1 MMKIEKI
8 ELPKSKLTQSSQIR
22 PKHCSP
28 ASSTFAITNHTSSLH
43 LSKRR
48 SLDVLSE
55 ISFYD
60 LTRRYNI
67 MIRRYLWVG
76 SCQKEVHPTETSN
89 LKDYNTM
96 MIRMIFR
103 APRRM
108 RCKVFFIKPSNL
120 ELHYIVLKGAQDCVW
135 VTKTKMD
142 AYHSDSEMPDA
153 SVLGDRFDGQK
164 NIIHNMMCC
173 PMIFCPI

>member
-1 MMKIEKI
+1 
-8 ELPKSKLTQSSQIR
+8 
-22 PKHCSP
+22 
-28 ASSTFAITNHTSSLH
+28 
-43 LSKRR
+43 
-48 SLDVLSE
+48 
-55 ISFYD
+55 
-60 LTRRYNI
+60 

-89 LKDYNTM
+89 LQDYNTM

-120 ELHYIVLKGAQDCVW
+120 ELHYIVLEGAQDCVW
-135 VTKTKMD
+135 ATKTKMD

-164 NIIHNMMCC
+164 YNSYDVLSYDFLSYLRKLVKQGNRDLAASLLRMICHFPQVTQEHIYWSPVFFIGHFHFLSIHL
-173 PMIFCPI
+173 